1 MKKTWNGFII
11 KVGRFYYWKFK
22 NPLTGKYTQR
32 VIRNAEGASVSV
44 RLEAEMI
51 VQLQTVERRKI
62 EALESKA
69 EYLTKIAELKRLIR
83 VADISLDDI
92 WTTYLHNPTRPDSGK
107 ATLKGYQ
114 DALSL
119 FLRWLKSNYPAINTV
134 QDISPRIAEAFA
146 VSYWSTGISEQTY
159 NA

>member
-83 VADISLDDI
+83 VADISLDNI
-92 WTTYLHNPTRPDSGK
+92 
-107 ATLKGYQ
+107 
-114 DALSL
+114 
-119 FLRWLKSNYPAINTV
+119 
-134 QDISPRIAEAFA
+134 
-146 VSYWSTGISEQTY
+146 
-159 NA
+159 

>member
-51 VQLQTVERRKI
+51 VQLQT
-62 EALESKA
+62 
-69 EYLTKIAELKRLIR
+69 
-83 VADISLDDI
+83 
-92 WTTYLHNPTRPDSGK
+92 
-107 ATLKGYQ
+107 
-114 DALSL
+114 
-119 FLRWLKSNYPAINTV
+119 
-134 QDISPRIAEAFA
+134 
-146 VSYWSTGISEQTY
+146 GISDQDRRIEKADPSCRY
-159 NA
+159 FVG